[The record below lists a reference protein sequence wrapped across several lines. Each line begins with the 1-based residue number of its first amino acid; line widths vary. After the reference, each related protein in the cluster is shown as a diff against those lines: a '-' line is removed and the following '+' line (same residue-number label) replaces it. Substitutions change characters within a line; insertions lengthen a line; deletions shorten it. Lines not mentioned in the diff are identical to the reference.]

1 MSAHRK
7 PKQASTAV
15 SRLLAQRNIFEVVL
29 HRGPISRAEL
39 SKLTGLSK
47 QTTSEVMDVLERKNL
62 VRSVGK
68 TRGNIGRTAVLY
80 EVNPQ
85 GGHVLGIDL
94 GGSKL
99 TVALADIS
107 SRGIAELTEPTDKR
121 GGRFVLQQ
129 ISGLASRI
137 SRTAG
142 TQTKRLRSIV
152 VGMPGVLNRVSGA
165 IELSPN
171 ISALGEVNVKATLQ
185 DRLGGPVVIEND
197 VNLALMGEIWHGCAR
212 DFNSVGLLALGTGV
226 GLGLAINGKLVRG
239 AHGAAGEIGYLP
251 LGGDPMRPEVQKQG
265 CLEYEIGAAGILRR
279 YRTVAG
285 HAPLSVPAIFELLSA
300 GDNAAQQVVDATARL
315 VAMAAIAI
323 VTTTDPDL
331 LVLGGSIGSRPE
343 ILERV
348 KTMMAAMS
356 PLRGVELRSSQLGHR
371 GGVIGALAV
380 ALSAVHQ
387 ELFGVPEITP
397 ALALPAQVTSTSSAD
412 GRRQSSR

>member
-1 MSAHRK
+1 MSANRK
-7 PKQASTAV
+7 PRQTPTAV

-39 SKLTGLSK
+39 AKVTGLSK
-47 QTTSEVMDVLERKNL
+47 QTASEVMDVLERQNL
-62 VRSVGK
+62 VRPVGK

-80 EVNPQ
+80 EVNPH

-107 SRGIAELTEPTDKR
+107 SRGITELTEPTDKR

-129 ISGLASRI
+129 ISGLATRI

-142 TQTKRLRSIV
+142 IQTKRLRSIV
-152 VGMPGVLNRVSGA
+152 VGMPGVLNRLSGA
-165 IELSPN
+165 VELSPN
-171 ISALGEVNVKATLQ
+171 ISALSEVNVKATLQ

-251 LGGDPMRPEVQKQG
+251 LGGDPLRPEVRKQG
-265 CLEYEIGAAGILRR
+265 CLEYEIGAAGLLRR
-279 YRTVAG
+279 YRMISG
-285 HAPLSVPAIFELLSA
+285 RSLGSVPALFELLGA
-300 GDNAAQQVVDATARL
+300 GDNAAQQVIDEAARL
-315 VAMAAIAI
+315 VAMAGIAI
-323 VTTTDPDL
+323 VTTIDPDL
-331 LVLGGSIGSRPE
+331 IVLGGSIGSRPE

-348 KTMMAAMS
+348 TSMMAAMS
-356 PLRGVELRSSQLGHR
+356 PLRGVEVRSSLLGHR

-387 ELFGVPEITP
+387 ELFGVPEITS
-397 ALALPAQVTSTSSAD
+397 ALALPAQATSPSSSHSP
-412 GRRQSSR
+412 R